1 MGKPISGDI
10 SNSRTIMRTTEAPRI
25 SSGKRWVRAFTLAE
39 VMVAL
44 AILTV
49 AFGGILKAYIQS
61 ARQAQWAGYTLAAES
76 LSIQTIEQARAAV
89 WDTSFNPPKNQI
101 TNLNLKG
108 WSWTTTAQG
117 GTGSGWMTNVLDLPL
132 SGTNNAVI
140 ATNIVTIKLFNLNVQ
155 TQVLMQMITVDT
167 VWSAGGFN
175 SHRTFTNRTATYFGV
190 DNQDPST
197 L

>member
-1 MGKPISGDI
+1 M
-10 SNSRTIMRTTEAPRI
+10 EATKIPPR
-25 SSGKRWVRAFTLAE
+25 KRLARAFTLAE

-44 AILTV
+44 AILAV

-76 LSIQTIEQARAAV
+76 LSIQTLEQARGAV
-89 WDTSFNPPKNQI
+89 WDTTVGKNQI

-108 WSWTTTAQG
+108 WTWTTTAQG
-117 GTGSGWMTNVLDLPL
+117 GTGSGWMTNILDLPL

-140 ATNIVTIKLFNLNVQ
+140 ATNFVTVKLFSLSVQ
-155 TQVLMQMITVDT
+155 PHVQMQMVTVDT
-167 VWSAGGFN
+167 VWSAAGFGGK
-175 SHRTFTNRTATYFGV
+175 RIFTNRTATYYGM